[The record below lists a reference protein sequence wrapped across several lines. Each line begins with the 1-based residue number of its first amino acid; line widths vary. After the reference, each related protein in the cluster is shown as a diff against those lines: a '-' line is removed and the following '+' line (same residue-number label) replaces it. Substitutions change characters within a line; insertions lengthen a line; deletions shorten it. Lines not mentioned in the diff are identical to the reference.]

1 MERIK
6 QFIKNIFQKSERT
19 KFREKV
25 LSEEINF
32 TNVVSSSLLAKQ
44 LYDELKVKVHPDRF
58 HDSAIIAKATEIF
71 QLVQQHKGDYDKLIQ
86 LKKQAYAE
94 LPIGN
99 ITTKD

>member
-1 MERIK
+1 MERLIHIIK
-6 QFIKNIFQKSERT
+6 RIFEKSERS

-25 LSEEINF
+25 LSEEIDF
-32 TNVVSSSLLAKQ
+32 TNVVSSSLLAKR

-58 HDSAIIAKATEIF
+58 QDPEIISKATEIF
-71 QLVQQHKGDYDKLIQ
+71 QLLHQNRGNYDKLIQ
-86 LKKQAYAE
+86 IKEQAYAE